1 MKHLKQ
7 KGKFLVAEEGSLSVL
22 ISALFLVV
30 FILSV
35 GIIDV
40 TDSYLAKRELTQI
53 GEDALLIASHSL
65 DENRYYLGVPSTIPG
80 QSARV
85 PIDCRIALGKFG
97 IEINSHNLRNNIIAF
112 SGWSCVSDQIT
123 ASISSSIQ
131 AIVTFPIISRINGGR
146 IEVSATVGATSELS
160 N

>member
-1 MKHLKQ
+1 MKHLKLT
-7 KGKFLVAEEGSLSVL
+7 GKFLVAEEGSLSVL

-80 QSARV
+80 QIARV
-85 PIDCRIALGKFG
+85 PIDCQIALGKFG
-97 IEINSHNLRNNIIAF
+97 REINSHNLRNNIIVV

-131 AIVTFPIISRINGGR
+131 AIVIFPIISRINGGR